1 MRPSFLALPRPAVA
15 CIQAASRVD
24 EALATI
30 RNGEF
35 DGADAFAI
43 HLRFP
48 RPEMLTRENLAGIA
62 ASTKKPVMFLLYR
75 GDAQWP
81 CAPTDEDRAEVMA
94 LAIEAGGAAVD
105 ITGDMF
111 DESPLEITRKSEAV
125 EKQMRF
131 IERIHRLG
139 GEIVLSSH
147 IAQARSLEQVVEHLL
162 TFEKRGADYVKIV
175 TKADTEAEFV
185 EAVETTLALRH
196 ALKTPFIHLCGG
208 EFARPHRFLAPT
220 LGCALTFCVERY
232 TPSFTTAQPPL
243 RAMKSVLGN
252 VQWHIDQT
260 IPLDRDTGK
269 EG

>member
-15 CIQAASRVD
+15 CIQAASRVE
-24 EALATI
+24 EAQATI

-48 RPEMLTRENLAGIA
+48 GPETLTREALASIA
-62 ASTKKPVMFLLYR
+62 ASTRKPVMFLLYR

-81 CAPTDEDRAEVMA
+81 FAPSDEERAEVLA

-111 DESPLEITRKSEAV
+111 DPSPLELTHKPEAV
-125 EKQMRF
+125 DKQRRF
-131 IERIHRLG
+131 IERIHRMG
-139 GEIVLSSH
+139 GEVVVSAH
-147 IAQARSLEQVVEHLL
+147 IAQARTLDQVVEHLL
-162 TFEKRGADYVKIV
+162 TVERRGADYVKIV
-175 TKADTEAEFV
+175 TKADTEAEFT
-185 EAVETTLALRH
+185 EAVQTTLALRR
-196 ALKTPFIHLCGG
+196 ALKTPFIHLCSG

-232 TPSFTTAQPPL
+232 TPQFTTVQPPL
-243 RAMKSVLGN
+243 RAMKCVLES
-252 VQWHIDQT
+252 VQWHIDQVV
-260 IPLDRDTGK
+260 PLERDAGK